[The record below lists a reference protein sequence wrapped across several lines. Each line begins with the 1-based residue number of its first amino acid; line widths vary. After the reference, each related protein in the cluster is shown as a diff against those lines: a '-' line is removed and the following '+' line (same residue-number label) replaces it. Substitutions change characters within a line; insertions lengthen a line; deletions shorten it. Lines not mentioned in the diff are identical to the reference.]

1 MRLKVC
7 VINYRYFA
15 EVANWYSGH
24 RNAVRLLAEQ
34 SQRET
39 QRQELL
45 AQRNALQQGQKVLL
59 DLENKKYGD
68 DASSQTSSAGTVSG
82 SSDSFGIPTPQP
94 EEMDEM

>member
-1 MRLKVC
+1 VSSTIATSHHNLL
-7 VINYRYFA
+7 RYP
-15 EVANWYSGH
+15 GH

-34 SQRET
+34 SQREM

-68 DASSQTSSAGTVSG
+68 DASSQASSATASTSSQ
-82 SSDSFGIPTPQP
+82 SFGIPTPLS

>member
-1 MRLKVC
+1 MSST
-7 VINYRYFA
+7 IA
-15 EVANWYSGH
+15 TSQVANCYSGH

-68 DASSQTSSAGTVSG
+68 DASSQVSSATASN
-82 SSDSFGIPTPQP
+82 SSQSFGIPTPLS